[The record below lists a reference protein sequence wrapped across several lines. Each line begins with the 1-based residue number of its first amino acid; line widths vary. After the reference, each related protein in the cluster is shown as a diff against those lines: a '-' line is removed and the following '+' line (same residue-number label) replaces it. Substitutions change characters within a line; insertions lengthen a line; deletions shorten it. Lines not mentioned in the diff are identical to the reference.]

1 MTDEL
6 FSRTFLPLQESLYR
20 VAYHLLRSEQ
30 AAEDAVQELYL
41 KLWRGRESL
50 GIVNNP
56 KAYCIWLRRKFGG
69 KRQNPSKNLVENG
82 KMKK

>member
-6 FSRTFLPLQESLYR
+6 FSRTFLTLQESLYR

-41 KLWRGRESL
+41 
-50 GIVNNP
+50 
-56 KAYCIWLRRKFGG
+56 
-69 KRQNPSKNLVENG
+69 
-82 KMKK
+82 